1 MLLYFQDGRILPG
14 ILLSLRGN
22 QMRVALIDADDI
34 AEFRNYDGTWFSESS
49 ETVTFEF
56 PTAVFQAIGVV
67 PESYPAQPA
76 QPELYWQANAEPCQV
91 DRVN

>member
-34 AEFRNYDGTWFSESS
+34 AEFRMYDGVWLSENS
-49 ETVTFEF
+49 EAVTFEF
-56 PTAVFQAIGVV
+56 PTAVFHAIGVV
-67 PESYPAQPA
+67 PEAHPNRLPQPDLFW
-76 QPELYWQANAEPCQV
+76 QPKAAPCSF